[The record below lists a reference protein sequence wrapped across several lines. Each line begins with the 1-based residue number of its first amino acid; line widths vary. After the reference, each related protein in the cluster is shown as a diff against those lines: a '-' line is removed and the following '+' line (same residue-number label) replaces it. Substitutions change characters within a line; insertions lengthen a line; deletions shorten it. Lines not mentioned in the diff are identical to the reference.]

1 MDLSEPVLQTQN
13 KAKKSENPSRSEGL
27 KASTHRK
34 KTENPDLISVDSEQ
48 KVQAVRV
55 ADKSSLD
62 LGKSVA
68 LLSVL
73 HSPAQHEFLLAT
85 ITK

>member
-1 MDLSEPVLQTQN
+1 MDLSEPVLQNQN

-34 KTENPDLISVDSEQ
+34 KTDNSDLISVDTEQ
-48 KVQAVRV
+48 KVQTVRV
-55 ADKSSLD
+55 SDKSSLD

-68 LLSVL
+68 VL
-73 HSPAQHEFLLAT
+73 AVLQTLAEHKFLLAT